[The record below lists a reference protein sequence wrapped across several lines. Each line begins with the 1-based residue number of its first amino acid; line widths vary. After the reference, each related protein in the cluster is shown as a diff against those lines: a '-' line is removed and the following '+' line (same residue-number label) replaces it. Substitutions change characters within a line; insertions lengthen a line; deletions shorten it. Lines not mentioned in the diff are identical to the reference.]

1 MNKKI
6 TITQFAGLKDPN
18 NIKEYEKS
26 GGWVGLKNAL
36 KQTPQSVIDTVKK
49 SGLRG
54 RGGAGFPTGIKW
66 ESLGPD
72 NPKYLV
78 CNADEGEPG
87 TFKDR
92 FIMERCPFLLIEGM
106 VIAAYA
112 AGINKGYIYIRGEY
126 PEVTAGMLKALDT
139 ARKAG
144 YLGENIGDTNLDFDI
159 EIKVGGGS
167 YVVGDETA
175 LLSSLM
181 GNRGYPLLKP
191 PYPTQ
196 QGLWNKPTIINNVE
210 TLSYAPVILAEGA
223 DEFAKVGPSTSPGP
237 KLFCVS
243 GHVENPGVYE
253 FPMGTKLSD
262 ILSAAGGMKGTY
274 KAVQIGGTAG
284 VILDE
289 RALDY
294 HLDYDSMKE
303 AGASLGS
310 GALVFMNSAT
320 GMTHVLEV
328 VARFFSEESCG
339 QCFPCRYG
347 TRQLELMAENIASG
361 MGKLEYL
368 PLIQDTVNT
377 MYGGSFCPFGQSVTL
392 PVSSVLKYFGDEIVS
407 SIKQHQYLREV
418 I

>member
-1 MNKKI
+1 MNGKLGIMRYTK
-6 TITQFAGLKDPN
+6 QNDPLD
-18 NIKEYEKS
+18 IEAYRKS
-26 GGWVGLKNAL
+26 GGWNGLKAAL
-36 KQTPQSVIDTVKK
+36 NITPAEVIGTVKD

-66 ESLGPD
+66 ESLAKDTPR
-72 NPKYLV
+72 YLV

-92 FIMERCPFLLIEGM
+92 FIMEKSPYLLLEGM
-106 VIAAYA
+106 IIAAYA
-112 AGINKGYIYIRGEY
+112 AGIEKGYIYIRGEY
-126 PEVTAGMLKALDT
+126 PKVTEKIQKALESV
-139 ARKAG
+139 KKVG
-144 YLGENIGDTNLDFDI
+144 YLGNNIGGKDFNFEI
-159 EIKVGGGS
+159 EIKIGGGS

-175 LLSSLM
+175 LLNSLM
-181 GNRGYPLLKP
+181 GHRGYPMLKP

-196 QGLWNKPTIINNVE
+196 QGLWGKPTIINNVE
-210 TLSYAPVILAEGA
+210 TLSYVPIILTEGA
-223 DEFAKVGPSTSPGP
+223 LEFKKIGPAASPGP

-243 GHVENPGVYE
+243 GHVQNPGVYE
-253 FPMGTKLSD
+253 YPMGTKLRE
-262 ILSAAGGMKGTY
+262 ILEAAGGMKGSY

-284 VILDE
+284 VIVDA

-294 HLDYDSMKE
+294 SLDYESMKK
-303 AGASLGS
+303 ADGSLGS

-361 MGKLEYL
+361 SGKLEYL
-368 PLIQDTVNT
+368 PLIKDTIKT
-377 MYGGSFCPFGQSVTL
+377 MYGGSFCPFGQSVAL
-392 PVSSVLKYFGDEIVS
+392 PVSSLLKHFGDEIES